1 METPIYTIQQHWM
14 ENTNAFY
21 YAATDKD
28 KLLEEIEEIIDAVDT
43 TDATDD
49 EAKVICF
56 KVDTI
61 FPDDSLYPK
70 AKEEYEANEPL
81 EDEEEVY

>member
-14 ENTNAFY
+14 ENTNDIYF
-21 YAATDKD
+21 AATNKY
-28 KLLEEIEEIIDAVDT
+28 KLLEVIEEIIDAVDT
-43 TDATDD
+43 TDD

-61 FPDDSLYPK
+61 YPDDSLYPK
-70 AKEEYEANEPL
+70 AKEEFEANEPL